1 VRPSVSEQLV
11 GIRQVLADVI
21 APQITDA
28 YPADVLAGALDVLD
42 MLAGRWADVPAFLA
56 WDARATADVLRL
68 VDQRVPAWPDD
79 PLDLAVLS
87 AHHREVRGLL
97 EAAMP
102 VILARDDA
110 RAAVVRLFRDRFG
123 RYPLTGRPRGGHA
136 AHAAR

>member
-1 VRPSVSEQLV
+1 MRPSVSEQLAGV
-11 GIRQVLADVI
+11 RRVLADVI
-21 APQITDA
+21 APEITDP

-42 MLAGRWADVPAFLA
+42 MLAKRWADVPAFLA
-56 WDARATADVLRL
+56 WDSRATADVLRL
-68 VDQRVPAWPDD
+68 VGELAPAAPDD
-79 PLDLAVLS
+79 PFDLRALS

-102 VILARDDA
+102 AILARDDA
-110 RAAVVRLFRDRFG
+110 RAATVRLFRDRFE